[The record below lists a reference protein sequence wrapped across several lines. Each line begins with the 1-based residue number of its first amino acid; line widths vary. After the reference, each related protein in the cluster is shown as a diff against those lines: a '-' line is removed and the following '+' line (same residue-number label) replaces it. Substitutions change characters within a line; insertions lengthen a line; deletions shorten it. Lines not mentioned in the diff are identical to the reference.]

1 MRPLPAIFLIACAAS
16 AQSNSTSIQP
26 ARLEGQVLNDR
37 TDQPLRRAHVTLR
50 PIEAGLTTIGVEAD
64 DDGAFLIHDIT
75 PGRYSLL
82 AERDGYLSNSIC
94 LHGALRMP
102 PVLNIASNQH
112 LAGITF
118 RLRPW
123 AVLAGQ
129 VSYEDADPGVNV
141 RVIAYREYHRRGR
154 HGYEVASSTL
164 TDDRGEY
171 RMHGLQPG
179 SYFIAATSEKSAP
192 ERGYQEQPPVDSKG
206 RELPVTGYTTTFY
219 PNTVKLSEAVSVR
232 LNYGQEVRG
241 IAIVLHPVRK
251 VNLRGRITSGVTGE
265 IVTGASIMLQ
275 RTDSHNAGSL
285 PEPAMVNFDR
295 NGNFL
300 IRAVTPGPYLVTAE
314 GSDAGTRLTGRA
326 LLTVTDQDIENLDL
340 IISPELA
347 WRGIVRIEGGGD
359 LKLTSSLI
367 AALEPRTER
376 TPSVNTPANLTGFP
390 CKVTADETYD
400 VFVRNLPDDFYL
412 SAVRVNGSDALETGL
427 EGKAASPEKPF
438 ELVLDS
444 RGGRVG
450 GVVAGPDDNAW
461 SGANMALI
469 PDPPRGRLQAY
480 RESAADEYG
489 RFLFR
494 GVAPGKYI
502 LIAWL
507 DDPPCDYYDPE
518 GLDACRATGMP
529 VTVSQAGQE
538 NVLLTMKPKQ

>member
-1 MRPLPAIFLIACAAS
+1 MRLPLAFCLIACAAS
-16 AQSNSTSIQP
+16 AQPNNGVQT

-50 PIEAGLTTIGVEAD
+50 PVEAGLTSIGVEAA
-64 DDGAFLIHDIT
+64 DDGTFLLHDVT
-75 PGRYSLL
+75 PGRYTLL

-102 PVLNIASNQH
+102 PVIAIASNQH
-112 LAGITF
+112 LTGITF

-123 AVLAGQ
+123 ATLAGQ
-129 VSYEDADPGVNV
+129 ISFEDADPGVNV

-154 HGYEVASSTL
+154 HGYEAASSTL

-171 RMHGLQPG
+171 RMYGLQPG
-179 SYFIAATSEKSAP
+179 VYFIAATSEKSAP
-192 ERGYQEQPPVDSKG
+192 ERGYHEQAPVDSKG
-206 RELPVTGYTTTFY
+206 HELPVTGYTTTFY
-219 PNTVKLSEAVSVR
+219 PNTVTLSEAVPVR
-232 LNYGQEVRG
+232 LDYGQEVRG
-241 IAIVLHPVRK
+241 IGIVMHPVRK

-265 IVTGASIMLQ
+265 IVTGASIALQ
-275 RTDSHNAGSL
+275 RTDSHNNGSL
-285 PEPAMVNFDR
+285 PAPAMVNFDR

-300 IRAVTPGPYLVTAE
+300 IRSVTPGPYLVTAE
-314 GSDAGTRLTGRA
+314 GSAAGTRLTGRA
-326 LLTVTDQDIENLDL
+326 MLTVTGQDIENLDL
-340 IISPELA
+340 IVSPELA
-347 WRGIVRIEGGGD
+347 WRGTVRIEGGGD
-359 LKLTSSLI
+359 LKLTSSLV

-376 TPSVNTPANLTGFP
+376 TPAVNTPADLNGFP

-400 VFVRNLPDDFYL
+400 VYVRNLPDDFYL
-412 SAVRVNGSDALETGL
+412 SSVRVNGSDAMETGL
-427 EGKAASPEKPF
+427 EGKAASPDKPF
-438 ELVLDS
+438 ELVFDS

-461 SGANMALI
+461 SGASMALI
-469 PDPPRGRLQAY
+469 PDPPKGRLQAY
-480 RESAADEYG
+480 QESAADEYG

-507 DDPPCDYYDPE
+507 DDPPCDYYDAQS
-518 GLDACRATGMP
+518 LDSCRAQGMP

-538 NVLLTMKPKQ
+538 SLLLTMKPKQ